1 MKKIYLDNAATTR
14 TDPEA
19 VKAMI
24 PYFSDIYGNPSSI
37 HSFGQEAKNAM
48 EHSRLI
54 AADFI
59 NASPE
64 EIIFTGSGTES
75 DNLAIKGVA
84 YANGFKK
91 THIIT
96 SAIEHHAVLESCHNL
111 EKSGFKISYVPVDSY
126 GFVKLDD
133 IKKAISKNTLL
144 ISIMHANNEIGT
156 IQPVEEIGKIAR
168 ENNIYYHMDAVQTFG
183 HINIDVDKI
192 GVDLLSASAHKLYG
206 PKGVGLLYKRKGVK
220 ISPIITGG
228 SQEYKLRASTE
239 NVPGIVGFGKAIE
252 LSKILMENE
261 IAVQTELR
269 DKFIKGVN
277 ENIKNAFLNG
287 HPASRLPNNINFSF
301 DFIEGEGILMGLDME
316 GIAASTGSACSSGI
330 MEPSYVIKAIGRNSV
345 LARGSVRFSLGR
357 FNTEDEIAYALKTL
371 IKLVKRL
378 RKISPL
384 IK

>member
-19 VKAMI
+19 LKAMI
-24 PYFSDIYGNPSSI
+24 QYFSGIYGNPSSI

-48 EHSRLI
+48 ERSRFI

-84 YANGFKK
+84 YANGFRK

-111 EKSGFKISYVPVDSY
+111 EQSGFKISYIPVDSY

-168 ENNIYYHMDAVQTFG
+168 ENDIYYHMDAVQTFG

-252 LSKILMENE
+252 LSKILIENE
-261 IAVQTELR
+261 IAVQTRLR

-287 HPASRLPNNINFSF
+287 HPARRLPNNINFSF

-357 FNTEDEIAYALKTL
+357 FNTEDEIDFALKTL

>member
-19 VKAMI
+19 LKAMI
-24 PYFSDIYGNPSSI
+24 QYFSGIYGNPSSI

-48 EHSRLI
+48 EHSRFI

-84 YANGFKK
+84 YANGFRK

-111 EKSGFKISYVPVDSY
+111 EQSGFKISYIPVDSY

-168 ENNIYYHMDAVQTFG
+168 ENDIYYHMDAVQTFG

-252 LSKILMENE
+252 LSKILIENE
-261 IAVQTELR
+261 IAVQTRLR

-287 HPASRLPNNINFSF
+287 HPARRLPNNINFSF

-357 FNTEDEIAYALKTL
+357 FNTEDEIDFALKTL